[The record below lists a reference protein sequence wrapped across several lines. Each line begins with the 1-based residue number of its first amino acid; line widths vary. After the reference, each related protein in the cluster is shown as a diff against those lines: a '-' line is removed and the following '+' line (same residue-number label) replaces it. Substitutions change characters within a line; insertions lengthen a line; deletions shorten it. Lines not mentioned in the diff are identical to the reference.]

1 MEGDGRGWGSSE
13 REEGWAEEI
22 SAIPAVGRARASV
35 TVPEYQFLSLL
46 KTRPRGHPRSCSQ
59 CRLPDCLTGEERGQF
74 CRTSK
79 RDSISSN
86 LLRPCIICLIL
97 NPESDT
103 NVLAR
108 REGCCSP
115 RPGRRR
121 IRRLHSKLTERE
133 EEEEEEEEKG
143 LFKASAVNEEDPEE
157 EKRT

>member
-1 MEGDGRGWGSSE
+1 M
-13 REEGWAEEI
+13 
-22 SAIPAVGRARASV
+22 
-35 TVPEYQFLSLL
+35 
-46 KTRPRGHPRSCSQ
+46 
-59 CRLPDCLTGEERGQF
+59 
-74 CRTSK
+74 
-79 RDSISSN
+79 
-86 LLRPCIICLIL
+86 IL

-133 EEEEEEEEKG
+133 EEEEEEEEEG